1 MTATGNVL
9 LTANT
14 TGGAD
19 GSWSL
24 TPPAGQRMVGT
35 AVTAETIVT
44 LSIGAN
50 TISVPTGATNAIIV
64 PPNAA
69 FPQPNPSY
77 SGTLTLKGVTG
88 DTGVPISSYFITAL
102 EFDTTNSPTSIVIT
116 STATGTLKVTTV

>member
-24 TPPAGQRMVGT
+24 TPPAGQRVVGT
-35 AVTAETIVT
+35 AVPAETVVT
-44 LSIGAN
+44 LINGAN
-50 TISVPTGATNAIIV
+50 TITVPTGATNAIIV

-77 SGTLTLKGVTG
+77 AGTLTLKGVTG
-88 DTGVPISSYFITAL
+88 DTGVAISNTYLTYLPWDTAPST
-102 EFDTTNSPTSIVIT
+102 FVIAA
-116 STATGTLKVTTV
+116 TAVGTLVVRFL